1 MTGGCVG
8 CLPCIT
14 CCCLVL
20 TASVT
25 LLNSLLMQFPVEYLP
40 VGLKAIQDGMKLTL
54 NFIKSQPITATTMV
68 TNPLKLQ
75 S

>member
-1 MTGGCVG
+1 
-8 CLPCIT
+8 
-14 CCCLVL
+14 
-20 TASVT
+20 
-25 LLNSLLMQFPVEYLP
+25 MQFPVEYLS